1 MLKKFLLISTIGLF
15 ASCNYFKQKIN
26 SEALARVG
34 DSYLYASELDSLVP
48 LNTPK
53 TDSVLIIKSYIDRW
67 VTQKLL
73 IKAAERNL
81 DDAKKEDFNVL
92 IKQYKNDLYTKAYI
106 EKIVQTT
113 VDTLITEQELETYY
127 KENKENFKTNGTIL
141 QLRYLYLSKDHPK
154 YATIKSNFLNF
165 KKSDAKF
172 WKTYQ
177 MQFKN
182 SALNDS
188 VWVSLNEV
196 YRRLPFITP
205 ENREKYINEGMAF
218 EKSDTLN
225 EVYLV
230 KIKKVINRN
239 QISPF
244 EYLKPT
250 LQQVILNRRKL
261 ELIKKFEKEITDDAI
276 KNKDY
281 EVYKK

>member
-1 MLKKFLLISTIGLF
+1 MLKKFFFLLTICLLI
-15 ASCNYFKQKIN
+15 SCNYFKKEN
-26 SEALARVG
+26 NVDALARVG

-53 TDSVLIIKSYIDRW
+53 EDSVLIIKGYIDRW

-81 DDAKKEDFNVL
+81 DDAKKEEFNGL
-92 IKQYKNDLYTKAYI
+92 IRQYKNDLYTKAYI
-106 EKIVQTT
+106 EKMVQTT
-113 VDTLITEQELETYY
+113 VDTLIAKEELESYY

-141 QLRYLYLSKDHPK
+141 QLRYLQLSKDHPK
-154 YATIKSNFLNF
+154 FATIRSNFLNF

-188 VWVSLNEV
+188 VWVSMNEV

-205 ENREKYINEGMAF
+205 ENRDKYISEGMAF

-230 KIKKVINRN
+230 KIKRVINRN

-281 EVYKK
+281 EVYK

>member
-1 MLKKFLLISTIGLF
+1 MIKKSLFTLLIIFLS
-15 ASCNYFKQKIN
+15 SCNYFTKGEN
-26 SEALARVG
+26 PEAVARVG
-34 DSYLYASELDSLVP
+34 ESYLYAAELDSLVP
-48 LNTPK
+48 HNTSK
-53 TDSVLIIKSYIDRW
+53 EDSTVIIRSYIDRW

-81 DDAKKEDFNVL
+81 DDAKKEQFNTL

-106 EKIVQTT
+106 EKMVQTT
-113 VDTLITEQELETYY
+113 VDTIISQEELKKYY
-127 KENKENFKTNGTIL
+127 DENKGNFKTNGTIV
-141 QLRYLYLSKDHPK
+141 QLRYVHLAKDHPK
-154 YATIKSNFLNF
+154 IANIKSNFSNF
-165 KKSDAKF
+165 KKSDAAF
-172 WKTYQ
+172 WRTYQ
-177 MQFKN
+177 LQFKN

-196 YRRLPFITP
+196 YKRLPFINP
-205 ENREKYINEGMAF
+205 ENRDKYISEGMAF
-218 EKSDTLN
+218 EKSDSLN
-225 EVYLV
+225 GIYFV

-281 EVYKK
+281 EVYK

>member
-1 MLKKFLLISTIGLF
+1 MLVASFVSCDYF
-15 ASCNYFKQKIN
+15 AKVSDPKAI
-26 SEALARVG
+26 ARVG
-34 DSYLYASELDSLVP
+34 DFYLYASELDSLVP
-48 LNTPK
+48 NK
-53 TDSVLIIKSYIDRW
+53 SSKQDSTLLIKSYIDRW

-73 IKAAERNL
+73 TKVSEQNL
-81 DDAKKEDFNVL
+81 DADKKEELNGLV
-92 IKQYKNDLYTKAYI
+92 KKYKNDLYTKAYL
-106 EKIVQTT
+106 EKMVQTT
-113 VDTLITEQELETYY
+113 LDTLINESELKEYY
-127 KENKENFKTNGTIL
+127 NENKQNFKTNGSLL
-141 QLRYLYLSKDHPK
+141 QLRFINLSKDHPK
-154 YATIKSNFLNF
+154 FATIKSNFLNF

-188 VWVSLNEV
+188 VWVSMNEV

-205 ENREKYINEGMAF
+205 ENRDKYISEGMSF
-218 EKSDTLN
+218 EKSDSLN
-225 EVYLV
+225 NVYLV

-239 QISPF
+239 QVSPYA
-244 EYLKPT
+244 YLKPT

-281 EVYKK
+281 EVFK

>member
-1 MLKKFLLISTIGLF
+1 MIRNSALILIFGLVT
-15 ASCNYFKQKIN
+15 SCNYFAKESN
-26 SEALARVG
+26 TEAVARVG
-34 DSYLYASELDSLVP
+34 ESYLYEADLDSLVP
-48 LNTPK
+48 LK
-53 TDSVLIIKSYIDRW
+53 SSKADSSAIVRSFIDRW
-67 VTQKLL
+67 ASQKLL
-73 IKAAERNL
+73 VNAADRNL
-81 DDAKKEDFNVL
+81 DDDTKLEISNL

-113 VDTLITEQELETYY
+113 VDTVIGEQELRTFY
-127 KENKENFKTNGTIL
+127 KENKQNFKTNGTIV

-154 YATIKSNFLNF
+154 LATIKSKFFNI
-165 KKSDAKF
+165 KKSDASF
-172 WKTYQ
+172 WQTYQ

-196 YRRLPFITP
+196 YRKLPFVNP
-205 ENREKYINEGMAF
+205 ENRSKYINEGMSF
-218 EKSDTLN
+218 EKTDSLN
-225 EVYLV
+225 SVYLV

-281 EVYKK
+281 EIYK

>member
-1 MLKKFLLISTIGLF
+1 MHKSYFLIVLFCGLT
-15 ASCNYFKQKIN
+15 SCNYFKKEVN
-26 SEALARVG
+26 SDAIARVG
-34 DSYLYASELDSLVP
+34 DSYLYAQELDSLVP
-48 LNTPK
+48 ANTAK
-53 TDSVLIIKSYIDRW
+53 DDSIVIIKTYIDRW
-67 VTQKLL
+67 ATQKILM
-73 IKAAERNL
+73 KAAERNV
-81 DDAKKEDFNVL
+81 DEDKKLEFSNL
-92 IKQYKNDLYTKAYI
+92 IKQYKNDLYAKAYI

-113 VDTLITEQELETYY
+113 VDTVISNEELQTYY
-127 KENKENFKTNGTIL
+127 KENKQNFKTNGTLL
-141 QLRYLYLSKDHPK
+141 QLRYIYLPKDHPK
-154 YATIKSNFLNF
+154 FTTIRSNFLNF

-177 MQFKN
+177 MQFTN

-196 YRRLPFITP
+196 YKKVPFITP
-205 ENREKYINEGMAF
+205 ENRNKYINEGMAF

-225 EVYLV
+225 KIYLV

-276 KNKDY
+276 KNKEY
-281 EVYKK
+281 EVYK

>member
-1 MLKKFLLISTIGLF
+1 MIKKRLLVFFSIVVV
-15 ASCNYFKQKIN
+15 SCNYFEKVSDPQIV
-26 SEALARVG
+26 ARVG
-34 DSYLYASELDSLVP
+34 DAYLYSSELDSLISK
-48 LNTPK
+48 NTSK
-53 TDSVLIIKSYIDRW
+53 EDSVVYVKSFVNRW

-73 IKAAERNL
+73 SKAAERNL
-81 DDAKKEDFNVL
+81 DEAKKEEFNIL
-92 IKQYKNDLYTKAYI
+92 IRRYKNDLYTKAYI
-106 EKIVQTT
+106 EKIVTT
-113 VDTLITEQELETYY
+113 TLDTLIDEEELKQYY
-127 KENKENFKTNGTIL
+127 KENKENFKTNGTLL
-141 QLRYLYLSKDHPK
+141 QLRYLHVSKDHPK
-154 YATIKSNFLNF
+154 FGIIKSKFLNF
-165 KKSDAKF
+165 KKSDAAF

-177 MQFKN
+177 MQFKS

-196 YRRLPFITP
+196 YRRVPFITP
-205 ENREKYINEGMAF
+205 ENRDKYINEGMAF

-225 EVYLV
+225 KIYLV

-261 ELIKKFEKEITDDAI
+261 ELIKKFEKEIIEDAI

-281 EVYKK
+281 EIFK

>member
-1 MLKKFLLISTIGLF
+1 MLKKSLLILTIATLS
-15 ASCNYFKQKIN
+15 SCNYFKKESN
-26 SEALARVG
+26 TEAVARVG
-34 DSYLYASELDSLVP
+34 ESYLYAAELDSLVP
-48 LNTPK
+48 ANTPK
-53 TDSVLIIKSYIDRW
+53 ADSAMIIKSYIDRW

-73 IKAAERNL
+73 VKAAERNL
-81 DDAKKEDFNVL
+81 DDAKKDEFNKL

-106 EKIVQTT
+106 EKMVQTT
-113 VDTLITEQELETYY
+113 VDTLIDEVELKNYY
-127 KENKENFKTNGTIL
+127 EENKEYFKTNGTIV
-141 QLRYLYLSKDHPK
+141 QLRYLHLSKEHPK
-154 YATIKSNFLNF
+154 FATIRSNFLNF

-172 WKTYQ
+172 WRTYQ

-188 VWVSLNEV
+188 VWVSMNEV
-196 YRRLPFITP
+196 YRKLPFITP
-205 ENREKYINEGMAF
+205 ENRDKYMNEGMAF

-225 EVYLV
+225 DIYLV
-230 KIKKVINRN
+230 KIKRVIHRN

-261 ELIKKFEKEITDDAI
+261 ELIKKFEKEITEDAI

-281 EVYKK
+281 EVYK

>member
-1 MLKKFLLISTIGLF
+1 MIKKSLCALLVIFLT
-15 ASCNYFKQKIN
+15 SCNYFTKVGN
-26 SEALARVG
+26 PEAVARVG
-34 DSYLYASELDSLVP
+34 ESYLYEAELDSLVP
-48 LNTPK
+48 HNTSK
-53 TDSVLIIKSYIDRW
+53 EDSTVIIRSYIDRW

-81 DDAKKEDFNVL
+81 DDAKKEQFNTL
-92 IKQYKNDLYTKAYI
+92 IKQYKNDLYTKAYL
-106 EKIVQTT
+106 EKMVQTT
-113 VDTLITEQELETYY
+113 VDTVISQKELKKYY
-127 KENKENFKTNGTIL
+127 DENKGNFKTNGTIV
-141 QLRYLYLSKDHPK
+141 QLRYVHLAKDHPK
-154 YATIKSNFLNF
+154 IANIKSNFSNF
-165 KKSDAKF
+165 KKSDAAF
-172 WKTYQ
+172 WRTYQ
-177 MQFKN
+177 LQFKN

-196 YRRLPFITP
+196 YKRLPFINP
-205 ENREKYINEGMAF
+205 ENRDKYISEGMAF
-218 EKSDTLN
+218 EKTDSLN
-225 EVYLV
+225 GVYFV

-281 EVYKK
+281 EVYK

>member
-1 MLKKFLLISTIGLF
+1 MTVMCF
-15 ASCNYFKQKIN
+15 ASCTYFKDQSN
-26 SEALARVG
+26 PHAVARVG
-34 DSYLYASELDSLVP
+34 DSYLYASELDSLIP
-48 LNTPK
+48 SNTSK
-53 TDSVLIIKSYIDRW
+53 EDSTALRKSYIDHW

-73 IKAAERNL
+73 INAAERNL
-81 DDAKKEDFNVL
+81 DDAKKEEFSTL

-106 EKIVQTT
+106 EKMVQTT
-113 VDTLITEQELETYY
+113 VDTVVLEQELRKYY
-127 KENKENFKTNGTIL
+127 NENKENFKTNGTLL
-141 QLRYLYLSKDHPK
+141 QLRYIHLLKDHPK
-154 YATIKSNFLNF
+154 YASIRNNFLNF
-165 KKSDAKF
+165 KKGDAKF
-172 WKTYQ
+172 WKMYQ
-177 MQFKN
+177 MQFKS

-205 ENREKYINEGMAF
+205 ENRGKYINEGMAF
-218 EKSDTLN
+218 EKSDSLN
-225 EVYLV
+225 YIYLV

-261 ELIKKFEKEITDDAI
+261 ELIKKFEKEITEDAI

-281 EVYKK
+281 EVFK

>member
-1 MLKKFLLISTIGLF
+1 MLKKSTFLIVLIVLT
-15 ASCNYFKQKIN
+15 SCNYFTKETN
-26 SEALARVG
+26 TEALARVG
-34 DSYLYASELDSLVP
+34 DTYLYAAELDSLVP
-48 LNTPK
+48 NNTSK
-53 TDSVLIIKSYIDRW
+53 ADSAVIIKSYINRW

-81 DDAKKEDFNVL
+81 DDSKKEEFSNL

-106 EKIVQTT
+106 EKMVQTT
-113 VDTLITEQELETYY
+113 VDTLVSNDELQKYY
-127 KENKENFKTNGTIL
+127 KENKENFKTNGTL
-141 QLRYLYLSKDHPK
+141 VQLRYVYFSKDHPK
-154 YATIKSNFLNF
+154 YATIKSNFTNF

-177 MQFKN
+177 MQFKS

-196 YRRLPFITP
+196 YRKIPFISP
-205 ENREKYINEGMAF
+205 ENRNKYISEGMAF
-218 EKSDTLN
+218 EKSDSLN
-225 EVYLV
+225 NVYLI

-261 ELIKKFEKEITDDAI
+261 ELIKKFEKEITEDAI

-281 EVYKK
+281 EVYK

>member
-1 MLKKFLLISTIGLF
+1 MFKKCLLILTIALF
-15 ASCNYFKQKIN
+15 ASCTYFKKENDPQ
-26 SEALARVG
+26 AVARVG

-48 LNTPK
+48 KNTSK
-53 TDSVLIIKSYIDRW
+53 EDSTLLIKSYIDRW
-67 VTQKLL
+67 VTRKLL
-73 IKAAERNL
+73 VTAAERNL
-81 DDAKKEDFNVL
+81 DDAKKEEFSVL
-92 IKQYKNDLYTKAYI
+92 VRQYKNDLYTKAYI
-106 EKIVQTT
+106 EKMVQTT
-113 VDTLITEQELETYY
+113 VDTVINDSELRRYY
-127 KENKENFKTNGTIL
+127 DANKENFKTNGTL
-141 QLRYLYLSKDHPK
+141 VQLRYLHLSKDHPK

-172 WKTYQ
+172 WRTYQ

-188 VWVSLNEV
+188 VWVSMNEV
-196 YRRLPFITP
+196 YRRVPFITP
-205 ENREKYINEGMAF
+205 ENRDKYISEGMAF
-218 EKSDTLN
+218 EKSDSLN
-225 EVYLV
+225 DVYLV

-261 ELIKKFEKEITDDAI
+261 ELIKKFEKEITEDAI

-281 EVYKK
+281 EVFK

>member
-1 MLKKFLLISTIGLF
+1 MTIALF
-15 ASCNYFKQKIN
+15 ASCTYFKKENDPQ
-26 SEALARVG
+26 AVARVG

-48 LNTPK
+48 KNTSK
-53 TDSVLIIKSYIDRW
+53 EDSTLLIKSYIDRW
-67 VTQKLL
+67 VTRKLL
-73 IKAAERNL
+73 VTAAERNL
-81 DDAKKEDFNVL
+81 DDAKKEEFSVL
-92 IKQYKNDLYTKAYI
+92 VRQYKNDLYTKAYI
-106 EKIVQTT
+106 EKMVQTT
-113 VDTLITEQELETYY
+113 VDTVINDSELRRYY
-127 KENKENFKTNGTIL
+127 DANKENFKTNGTL
-141 QLRYLYLSKDHPK
+141 VQLRYLHLSKDHPK

-172 WKTYQ
+172 WRTYQ

-188 VWVSLNEV
+188 VWVSMNEV
-196 YRRLPFITP
+196 YRRVPFITP
-205 ENREKYINEGMAF
+205 ENRDKYISEGMAF
-218 EKSDTLN
+218 EKSDSLN
-225 EVYLV
+225 DVYLV

-261 ELIKKFEKEITDDAI
+261 ELIKKFEKEITEDAI

-281 EVYKK
+281 EVFK